1 MLDNLSENKTKR
13 KVHTPAVELGRFA
26 AIDIGTVTCR
36 LLIADAFCEGDTDD
50 KATIRISNIAKEY
63 AVTNL
68 GEGVDAT
75 RRLKS
80 EAIERVCEVLSGFVR
95 MIEACSDNEHP
106 ICRVSVMSTSAARD
120 AQNSSEFV
128 ERLAGLGLSLDVIPG
143 SKEAALSFSG
153 ATIKQAGVPAMV
165 VDVGGGSAEVAIGIG
180 GGQPMSSKSFDVG
193 CRRVTE
199 RFFASDP
206 PSPEEIDSARKWMRE
221 QFEQWFSTPQVKEC
235 MASDPMMIAV
245 AGTATSAVSI
255 RERMRVYDPERVD
268 GAIVALDELRSI
280 TEMLAS
286 MPVSARENVVG
297 LDPRRAPV
305 IVAGMVILEEIML
318 AARRESFMASETDIL
333 DGMILDLAKN
343 VK

>member
-1 MLDNLSENKTKR
+1 MLDSLFENKTKC
-13 KVHTPAVELGRFA
+13 KVHIPAVELGRFA

-36 LLIADAFCEGDTDD
+36 LLIADAFREDLANDDT
-50 KATIRISNIAKEY
+50 AICVSNIAKEY

-318 AARRESFMASETDIL
+318 AARRELFMASETDIL

>member
-1 MLDNLSENKTKR
+1 MLDSLFENKTKC
-13 KVHTPAVELGRFA
+13 KVHIPAVELGRFA

-36 LLIADAFCEGDTDD
+36 LLIADAFREDLANDDT
-50 KATIRISNIAKEY
+50 AICVSNIAKEY

-128 ERLAGLGLSLDVIPG
+128 ERLAGLGLSLDVIAG

-153 ATIKQAGVPAMV
+153 ATIKQAGIPAMV

-180 GGQPMSSKSFDVG
+180 GGRPMSSKSFDVG

>member
-1 MLDNLSENKTKR
+1 MPDNLFDNTSKNDT
-13 KVHTPAVELGRFA
+13 HIAAMDLGRFA

-36 LLIADAFCEGDTDD
+36 LLIADAFRGGISDKDT
-50 KATIRISNIAKEY
+50 TIHISNIAKEY

-68 GEGVDAT
+68 GEGVDAA

-80 EAIERVCEVLSGFVR
+80 EAIDRVCEALSGFSR
-95 MIEACSDNEHP
+95 MIEACLNDGRP
-106 ICRVSVMSTSAARD
+106 VCKVSVMSTSAARD
-120 AQNSSEFV
+120 AQNSDEFV
-128 ERLAGLGLSLDVIPG
+128 ERLAELGLSLDVIPG

-206 PSPEEIDSARKWMRE
+206 PSPEEIDLARKWMRE
-221 QFEQWFSTPQVKEC
+221 QFAQWFSISQVKEC
-235 MASDPMMIAV
+235 MKSDPIMIAV

-255 RERMRVYDPERVD
+255 REHMQTYDPERVD
-268 GAIVALDELRSI
+268 GAIVTLEELRDI
-280 TEMLAS
+280 EKMLAS
-286 MPVSARENVVG
+286 MSQSERENVVG

>member
-68 GEGVDAT
+68 GEGVDET

-80 EAIERVCEVLSGFVR
+80 EAIERGCEVLSGFVR

-286 MPVSARENVVG
+286 MSVSARENVVG

>member
-1 MLDNLSENKTKR
+1 MLDNLFENKTKR

-36 LLIADAFCEGDTDD
+36 LLIADAFREDLANDDT
-50 KATIRISNIAKEY
+50 AICISNIAKEY

-80 EAIERVCEVLSGFVR
+80 EAIERVCEALSGFVR

-120 AQNSSEFV
+120 AQNSDEFV
-128 ERLAGLGLSLDVIPG
+128 ERLAELGLSLDVIPG

-206 PSPEEIDSARKWMRE
+206 PSPEEIDSARQWMRE
-221 QFEQWFSTPQVKEC
+221 QFEQWFSTAQVKEC

-286 MPVSARENVVG
+286 MPVSARENVIG